1 MFPNLNRYFK
11 EIAKELDLKEHCNL
25 NRPTLRNLKKDI
37 KLKID

>member
-25 NRPTLRNLKKDI
+25 NTANVKKSQ
-37 KLKID
+37 KGY